1 MSVYANMLREDSV
14 FAEVTVINDGIK
26 LKDPKPI
33 REAFVL
39 NELANLPKD
48 ELKDYVKSSQARSLV
63 ENEIISPAALE
74 DLAKSAYA
82 DRGVEFMACHMAKEN
97 EDERWNELVRHRAE
111 ERRLLDDIIRDYGPG
126 ASKMCDGYRQDFKLM
141 DRGCGK
147 PEGEEGCHG
156 HHGPEDHHG
165 MHSDPH
171 GHNSW

>member
-1 MSVYANMLREDSV
+1 MSVYANILREDSV

-48 ELKDYVKSSQARSLV
+48 ELKDYVKSSQARALV

-126 ASKMCDGYRQDFKLM
+126 ASKMCDGYRKDFKLM
-141 DRGCGK
+141 DRGCG
-147 PEGEEGCHG
+147 EGEEGCHG
-156 HHGPEDHHG
+156 PEDHHG
-165 MHSDPH
+165 PHHGGPH
-171 GHNSW
+171 GHHPR